1 MSELKYTVYIPSHN
15 YGRFLRDAVLSVFS
29 QTVNDWELLLFND
42 GSDDD
47 TLSIMRSFEAHPK
60 IKIFDTGGIGLA
72 KICNKATQ
80 AARGKYIIRLDGDD
94 VFDKNILLVLGHA
107 LDRDDTLGLVFPDY
121 YLVNAEGNVMGY
133 EKREKLFSDLK
144 KLDIPP
150 HGACTMAR
158 VSAIREVGGYREDI
172 NAQDGYD
179 LWSKIVQKFGSENVN
194 LPLFYYRRHGKN
206 LTVDNS
212 RIFHAR
218 RQIKRDLSEQ
228 NLRKVGPIIAVI
240 PCRRHFDFVTDLWN
254 VSVAGETLLE
264 RQIENSLKTD
274 LYDYLAIISDNPDTE
289 LTAKKYD
296 DQRVKFILRES
307 EETAASQS
315 IMASLRQ
322 VMVRLDP
329 EYKGITVV
337 RYLQCPFLSNETV
350 EEAINTLVMSDCS
363 SVIGVEEI
371 HSQVYKRS
379 YNGLV
384 PVNKTGEF
392 RSDFDILYKDLLCCT
407 AIYNQNIQRKTFFGG
422 STLNFILPRSEAL
435 AIDSSEKL
443 ELARYLSDNPVN
455 G

>member
-1 MSELKYTVYIPSHN
+1 MSEPKYTVYIPSHN

-29 QTVNDWELLLFND
+29 QTVSDWELLLFND

-158 VSAIREVGGYREDI
+158 VSAITEVGGYREDI

-179 LWSKIVQKFGSENVN
+179 LWSKIIQKFGSENVN
-194 LPLFYYRRHGKN
+194 LPLFYYRRHGRN
-206 LTVDNS
+206 LTTDTP
-212 RIFHAR
+212 RIFQAR
-218 RQIKRDLSEQ
+218 RQIKRELSKEKI
-228 NLRKVGPIIAVI
+228 RKVGPIIAVI
-240 PCRRHFDFVTDLWN
+240 PCRRNFDFVVDLWN
-254 VSVAGETLLE
+254 VSLAGETLLD
-264 RQIENSLKTD
+264 RQIKNSLKTD
-274 LYDYLAIISDNPDTE
+274 LYDHVVIISDNPATE
-289 LTAKKYD
+289 LTSKKYD
-296 DQRVKFILRES
+296 DPKVKFILRES
-307 EETAASQS
+307 LETVTSKS
-315 IMASLRQ
+315 IMTSLRQ
-322 VMVRLDP
+322 VMLKFDP
-329 EYKGITVV
+329 EYNGITVI

-350 EEAINTLVMSDCS
+350 EEAINTLLMCESS
-363 SVIGVEEI
+363 SVIGVEEL

-379 YNGLV
+379 LNGLV
-384 PVNKTGEF
+384 PLNKTGEF
-392 RSDFDILYKDLLCCT
+392 RSDFDVLYRDLLCCT
-407 AIYNQNIQRKTFFGG
+407 AIYNQNIQRKSFFGA
-422 STLNFILPRSEAL
+422 STLNFILPSSEAL
-435 AIDSSEKL
+435 AIDSLDKL
-443 ELARYLSDNPVN
+443 ELAKYLSGNPS
-455 G
+455 